1 MKIFIDMGHSGP
13 VEPGAV
19 NHELGLTEADIVV
32 NIGLFLWR
40 ILAEE
45 GHEVLLS
52 RAGPIDDSDSD
63 QLTWRT
69 DKANQW
75 GADLYICLHCNSF
88 GGPGPN
94 GAEVLYA
101 PGASDS
107 SKRLAA
113 SIQAE
118 LVGLGLTDRGSKE
131 QGLFIRWAD
140 MPAVLI
146 EHAFLSNMIPPEG
159 RIESDAVMLR
169 DRPLDFAAADAR
181 GILKYIQEG
190 NHA

>member
-32 NIGLFLWR
+32 AIGLFLWR
-40 ILAEE
+40 MLAEE
-45 GHEVLLS
+45 GHDVLLS
-52 RAGPIDDSDSD
+52 RSGPVDDSNTD

-69 DKANQW
+69 DKANAW

-88 GGPGPN
+88 SDQEAN
-94 GAEVLYA
+94 GAEVLFA
-101 PGASDS
+101 PNASRE

-113 SIQAE
+113 CIQAE
-118 LVGLGLTDRGSKE
+118 LVGLGLRNRGTKE
-131 QGLFIRWAD
+131 QSLFIHWAN

-146 EHAFLSNMIPPEG
+146 EHAFISNPNE
-159 RIESDAVMLR
+159 AVMLR

-181 GILKYIQEG
+181 GILKFIQEVQ
-190 NHA
+190 NA

>member
-40 ILAEE
+40 LLAEA

-52 RAGPIDDSDSD
+52 RAGPVDDSNTD

-69 DKANQW
+69 DKANEW
-75 GADLYICLHCNSF
+75 GADLYICLHCNSY
-88 GGPGPN
+88 GGPEPN
-94 GAEVLYA
+94 GAEVLFA
-101 PGASDS
+101 VGASDE

-113 SIQAE
+113 YIQAE
-118 LVGLGLTDRGSKE
+118 LVGLGLTDRGTKE
-131 QGLFIRWAD
+131 QGLFIRWAN

-159 RIESDAVMLR
+159 RSESDAVMLR

-181 GILKYIQEG
+181 GIIKYLQAG
-190 NHA
+190 DTA

>member
-75 GADLYICLHCNSF
+75 GAELYICLHCNSF
-88 GGPGPN
+88 SNPEAN

-101 PGASDS
+101 PGS
-107 SKRLAA
+107 SQNSISLAGH
-113 SIQAE
+113 IQGE
-118 LVGLGLTDRGSKE
+118 LVKLGLTDRGVKQQE
-131 QGLFIRWAD
+131 LFIRWAN
-140 MPAVLI
+140 MPAALI
-146 EHAFLSNMIPPEG
+146 EHAFISNPDE
-159 RIESDAVMLR
+159 AVMLR

-181 GILKYIQEG
+181 GILKYIQEVS
-190 NHA
+190 NA

>member
-19 NHELGLTEADIVV
+19 NHELELTEANIVV
-32 NIGLFLWR
+32 VIGLFLWR
-40 ILAEE
+40 LLAEE
-45 GHEVLLS
+45 GHEILLS
-52 RAGPIDDSDSD
+52 RAESIDDSNTD

-69 DKANQW
+69 DKANEW

-88 GGPGPN
+88 SNPEAK
-94 GAEVLYA
+94 GAEVLFA
-101 PGASDS
+101 QNASRE

-113 SIQAE
+113 YIQAE
-118 LVGLGLTDRGSKE
+118 LVGLGLTDRGTKE
-131 QGLFIRWAD
+131 QALFIRWAN

-146 EHAFLSNMIPPEG
+146 EHAFISNPDE
-159 RIESDAVMLR
+159 AVMLR

-181 GILKYIQEG
+181 GILKYIQEVQ
-190 NHA
+190 NA